1 MGCSRLIVQPT
12 RHDNPHPGRQGVD
25 AGSTWSMLTSLHES
39 PVKLKL
45 LEKATA
51 RRTAHRVM
59 AEEKHKKDP
68 GKKQNASRSRQGKQ
82 RQERRDGWTT
92 RRRQVIKV

>member
-1 MGCSRLIVQPT
+1 SELK
-12 RHDNPHPGRQGVD
+12 DPGLVAVAARVCIITTVYFHGK
-25 AGSTWSMLTSLHES
+25 
-39 PVKLKL
+39 PKL

-59 AEEKHKKDP
+59 AKKKRKDSDKHKKDP
-68 GKKQNASRSRQGKQ
+68 GKKKKASRSPQGKQ

-92 RRRQVIKV
+92 RRRQV